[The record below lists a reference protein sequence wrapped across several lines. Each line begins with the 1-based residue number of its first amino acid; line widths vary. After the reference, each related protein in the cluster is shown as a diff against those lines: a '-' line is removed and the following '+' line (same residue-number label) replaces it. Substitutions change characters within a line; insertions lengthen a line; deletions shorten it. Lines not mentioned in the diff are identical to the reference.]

1 MGRSENFA
9 HEMGPSQ
16 TRKLNP
22 GLQSQGVSIDSTGL
36 NIGVLKIELQDGRAS
51 KIMDDIL
58 EARMDRN
65 SDAVGKTRKTTK
77 GWKVVREKLVQPVAV
92 QPINSLESVNHTISN
107 TEMAL
112 PKPKPVKKLMMG
124 KAKGWKVL
132 HKRIERREFT
142 EDLRQSNLQ
151 LNRMD
156 EKSPMLSQLPRKSDK
171 SQMPKAEDDDLRE
184 LEDESESY
192 ADYGTQMVELTK
204 NLHIEKTKK
213 KKINMLANDNVFQ
226 D

>member
-1 MGRSENFA
+1 
-9 HEMGPSQ
+9 
-16 TRKLNP
+16 
-22 GLQSQGVSIDSTGL
+22 
-36 NIGVLKIELQDGRAS
+36 
-51 KIMDDIL
+51 
-58 EARMDRN
+58 
-65 SDAVGKTRKTTK
+65 
-77 GWKVVREKLVQPVAV
+77 
-92 QPINSLESVNHTISN
+92 
-107 TEMAL
+107 
-112 PKPKPVKKLMMG
+112 MMG

-132 HKRIERREFT
+132 RKRIERREFT

-156 EKSPMLSQLPRKSDK
+156 EKSPMLRFDLLASKFLLDLIFSQLPRKSDK

-213 KKINMLANDNVFQ
+213 KKSTCWPMTMCFKTRRRKTSVRRVSTISDN
-226 D
+226 